1 MKTGLTGLFPAC
13 RPHSGA
19 YSRTDP
25 HRQCPP
31 CPTSPAIRKGRS
43 RACTA
48 TPASAADEFVDEQH
62 PELLEFLGPI
72 DGDENFT
79 RLDAG
84 FVRVIEDLVD
94 VLLAKNML
102 NITDL
107 PAEAQ
112 AKLFARKGFRDRVAA
127 NSLQLFDTNSDG
139 DHLNRSRRPPPPA
152 RHCIPPSSAGLP
164 TA

>member
-1 MKTGLTGLFPAC
+1 MPYVIRNPQGQIESL
-13 RPHSGA
+13 
-19 YSRTDP
+19 
-25 HRQCPP
+25 HRNA
-31 CPTSPAIRKGRS
+31 S
-43 RACTA
+43 
-48 TPASAADEFVDEQH
+48 SAADEFVDEQH
-62 PELLEFLGPI
+62 PELREFLGPI

-94 VLLAKNML
+94 VLLAKNVL

-139 DHLNRSRRPPPPA
+139 
-152 RHCIPPSSAGLP
+152 II
-164 TA
+164 